1 MAPIGM
7 ELKRE
12 RELRGITL
20 QEIADATKINIRY
33 LRDLEEERLD
43 NLPGTFF
50 IKGIIRSFAK
60 YMGLDESTILNSY
73 YESELHQEQEK
84 EQEHEEE
91 SQKTRHT
98 LPIKVKRILYSIL
111 LFFALMSVL
120 TFIWIIV
127 NKKQQGQQVEE
138 TLSSPTIQETTPTP
152 PSKTPIPEEK
162 ELILDLFFVMD
173 TWIQIYA
180 DGELVVDNLKLEGE
194 ELQVIAEEELLI
206 HTGNA
211 GGISFT
217 LNNKIGIPL
226 GETGA
231 VVRDIRI
238 TLENMETFIKQEE
251 ENVSI

>member
-33 LRDLEEERLD
+33 LRDLEEDRLD

-60 YMGLDESTILNSY
+60 YIGLDENTILNSY
-73 YESELHQEQEK
+73 YESELHREQEK
-84 EQEHEEE
+84 KEQEEE
-91 SQKTRHT
+91 SQKTQST
-98 LPIKVKRILYSIL
+98 LPIKVKRILYSVS
-111 LFFALMSVL
+111 LFLALMAVL
-120 TFIWIIV
+120 TLIYILV
-127 NKKQQGQQVEE
+127 NQKPTGRKVEE
-138 TLSSPTIQETTPTP
+138 TPSTLTIQETAPSP
-152 PSKTPIPEEK
+152 PPGNPILEEEK
-162 ELILDLFFVMD
+162 ELILDLTFVME

-180 DGELVVDNLKLEGE
+180 DGELVTEGLKLEGE
-194 ELQVIAEEELLI
+194 KVQVIAKEELLI

-226 GETGA
+226 GESGA
-231 VVRDIRI
+231 IRRDIRI

>member
-84 EQEHEEE
+84 EQEQEEE